1 MQINDQYFFVSA
13 ERSNKYD
20 AEIEANLDKATAQQD
35 PKNSLGSVVKPLLG
49 SILTGTSELLP
60 FLKETIDGALDGG
73 SEGLKDGNL
82 VDGLDGILGGL
93 LNGFTKSFTEVVA
106 TSLAE
111 FLKGASIE

>member
-1 MQINDQYFFVSA
+1 MVH
-13 ERSNKYD
+13 
-20 AEIEANLDKATAQQD
+20 
-35 PKNSLGSVVKPLLG
+35 
-49 SILTGTSELLP
+49 
-60 FLKETIDGALDGG
+60 
-73 SEGLKDGNL
+73 L